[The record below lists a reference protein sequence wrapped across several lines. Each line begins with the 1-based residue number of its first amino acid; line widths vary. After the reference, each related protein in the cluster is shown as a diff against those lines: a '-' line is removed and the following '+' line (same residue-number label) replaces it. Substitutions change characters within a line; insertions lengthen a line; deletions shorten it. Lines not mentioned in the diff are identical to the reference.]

1 MKKWPVIRQIR
12 NFRLLR
18 KQPKTRQLAWPYLK
32 SYAAYVVVTIIFL
45 PVIFPLY
52 CVGTGMRSAGE
63 WVLAR
68 FYIPFGSK
76 LRENYE
82 RRKREAYK
90 AYAPFRK
97 LTHKRSKL
105 ERSADADKG

>member
-32 SYAAYVVVTIIFL
+32 SYAAYVAVTLIFL

-52 CVGTGMRSAGE
+52 CVGIGMRSAGE
-63 WVLAR
+63 FVLDK
-68 FYIPFGSK
+68 FYIPGGSK
-76 LRENYE
+76 LRANYE
-82 RRKREAYK
+82 TLKREAYE

-97 LTHKRSKL
+97 LTHKRIGV
-105 ERSADADKG
+105 E